1 MKSLKKNKILI
12 VGCGYEQLDA
22 IYMAKKKSYYVIG
35 VDKNVNAPGN
45 TICDEFFSIDIK
57 KKNLIL
63 SLAKKKKINGIF
75 TIASDLAVPTV
86 NFVQKKL
93 KINPNKKFNAKFT
106 TNKFFMKKKFIE
118 NNIPTSNFIKLS
130 TKKKLQQF
138 LKKNKFPL
146 VLKPIFSY
154 GQKGISL
161 IKNKNGLN
169 KKILLAKKN
178 CQHKS
183 ALIEEYKE
191 GYEINI
197 ILIVENFKI
206 KNFFISK
213 RLTQPNKTFGIADQH
228 IYPAQVPLNLK
239 KKIMKDLNN
248 LVLSLNFKSGIL
260 YPQIMIKDNNY
271 FFIEIAS
278 RVPGG
283 FMREMMLLANGLDP
297 IEFEILNS
305 LSTKNIYKN
314 LKLSKKY
321 KSVNVLFLTKKNYK
335 HKKVKKIDK
344 QTILKKNSDLYD
356 IIFNY
361 NTNDSIPVLKNS
373 THRIGAIITKSSS
386 LKKSYEVSMKILNRL
401 NK

>member
-1 MKSLKKNKILI
+1 MKLLKKNKILI

-22 IYMAKKKSYYVIG
+22 IYMAKKKGFYVIG
-35 VDKNVNAPGN
+35 ADKNINAPGN
-45 TICDEFFSIDIK
+45 KICDEFFSIDIK
-57 KKNLIL
+57 KKKLIL

-93 KINPNKKFNAKFT
+93 KINPNKNFDAKFT

-138 LKKNKFPL
+138 LTKNKLPL

-154 GQKGISL
+154 GQKGIFL
-161 IKNKNGLN
+161 INNKNELN

-197 ILIVENFKI
+197 ILIVENYKI

-239 KKIMKDLNN
+239 KKIIKDLNN
-248 LVLSLNFKSGIL
+248 LILSLNFKSGIL

-305 LSTKNIYKN
+305 LSTRNIFKN

-335 HKKVKKIDK
+335 HKRIKKIDK

-361 NTNDSIPVLKNS
+361 NVNDTIPILKNS
-373 THRIGAIITKSSS
+373 THRVGAIITKSTS
-386 LKKSYEVSMKILNRL
+386 LEKSYKASMKILNTL
-401 NK
+401 NR